1 MQCLRGLCRNTHFE
15 TLPYP
20 TNAEDVTELDDTDTD
35 QKQKPGDPECSPNQ
49 CIKLYLTPHNLMI

>member
-35 QKQKPGDPECSPNQ
+35 QKQKPEDLAETF
-49 CIKLYLTPHNLMI
+49 IELRKYL